1 MKDEAEVP
9 CVLKTNQG
17 GGSDVEQTTGLI
29 AHCSVAVKMKG
40 HNQEMKNEAE
50 WSRREGSGW
59 RQILV
64 FVDVVY
70 RGELYRIRSPLS
82 SVGVVDESGS
92 ASEDVELERYSGR
105 GGGGRGRAKAAP
117 VTIPFSSVPLSS
129 AGTASEG
136 ARVTSEDGVTSVEG
150 VTSVIVVTVM
160 EVVTSV
166 EGMGEVEVVTS
177 VDGGTSVEGVMV
189 VEVVTAGDGVTSVE
203 GVMEVEVVTAVEV
216 VTSVEGVTSV
226 EVVGAVEG

>member
-9 CVLKTNQG
+9 CVLETNQG

-50 WSRREGSGW
+50 VPCVLETTCIARGGTALCLCFTLCWQWSRREGSGW

-70 RGELYRIRSPLS
+70 RGELYMIRSPLS

-92 ASEDVELERYSGR
+92 ASEGVELE
-105 GGGGRGRAKAAP
+105 
-117 VTIPFSSVPLSS
+117 TC
-129 AGTASEG
+129 
-136 ARVTSEDGVTSVEG
+136 
-150 VTSVIVVTVM
+150 
-160 EVVTSV
+160 
-166 EGMGEVEVVTS
+166 
-177 VDGGTSVEGVMV
+177 
-189 VEVVTAGDGVTSVE
+189 
-203 GVMEVEVVTAVEV
+203 
-216 VTSVEGVTSV
+216 
-226 EVVGAVEG
+226 